1 MRRGLA
7 VPVLAVALLL
17 AGCSEESEP
26 IEGEWVADG
35 PQPPGYDDFGN
46 HATIQVDDGKATLG
60 TPPTRL
66 CGGAAVTELDDD
78 GGGTPKY
85 RLAFP
90 APCVS
95 VSVPTNLEVVV
106 DGDALRATMTGL
118 QGDQTF
124 RFRRAE

>member
-1 MRRGLA
+1 MRRILA

-26 IEGEWVADG
+26 IAGEWVADG

-60 TPPTRL
+60 IPPMRL
-66 CGGAAVTELDDD
+66 CGGAAVTELDDSE
-78 GGGTPKY
+78 GSTKKY

-90 APCVS
+90 APCMS
-95 VSVPTNLEVVV
+95 VSVPTNLDVVV
-106 DGDALRATMTGL
+106 DGDTLRATLTGL
-118 QGDQTF
+118 QGDRTF
-124 RFRRAE
+124 RFRRAD